1 MGYIDEVGKD
11 SSECN
16 EKEID
21 VILSGLS
28 YYETVKVM
36 QCISTKYI
44 WDKLQNFYED
54 IYGDCSSD
62 ELEIEEAQIVR
73 NLKGRPRKYKGKL
86 PLE

>member
-1 MGYIDEVGKD
+1 
-11 SSECN
+11 
-16 EKEID
+16 
-21 VILSGLS
+21 
-28 YYETVKVM
+28 M

-62 ELEIEEAQIVR
+62 ELEIEEAQFVR